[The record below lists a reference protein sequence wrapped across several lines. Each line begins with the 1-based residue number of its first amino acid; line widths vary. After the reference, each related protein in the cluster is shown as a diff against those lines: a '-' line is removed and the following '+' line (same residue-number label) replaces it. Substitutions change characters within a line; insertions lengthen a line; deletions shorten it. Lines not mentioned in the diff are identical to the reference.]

1 MKLTDKNWS
10 RLLEFNHKPD
20 VYRNMRFTIVG
31 AGVSGLSSGIRL
43 LESGHD
49 AHIVSDKFSPE
60 TVSDVAA
67 AIWYPFLVK
76 PAERADTWGIVT
88 YDVLEALCDSAPEA
102 GVRMVDGREYLRG
115 VVALPPWN
123 DEIAAFRILEDSEI
137 PDGYVFGWE
146 FRAPAIDMQLY
157 MPWLKNRFE
166 ELGGTFEKR
175 FVERLQDLEGDIIV
189 NCVGL
194 GAIELCNDEEVK
206 PARGQI
212 IFIEQDPGVGHFDQQ
227 PETLT
232 YTIPRTNVTV
242 LGGTAQVGDWGL
254 EIRDEDNDLILS
266 KVEAIWP
273 DLDRSKIVGGTVGLR
288 PSRSEVRL
296 EEEEIGGT
304 RVIHNYGHG
313 GAGVTL
319 SWGCADEV
327 VSIAGTGK
335 ES

>member
-1 MKLTDKNWS
+1 MTYNV
-10 RLLEFNHKPD
+10 LESLSDSDPK
-20 VYRNMRFTIVG
+20 
-31 AGVSGLSSGIRL
+31 AGV
-43 LESGHD
+43 
-49 AHIVSDKFSPE
+49 K
-60 TVSDVAA
+60 
-67 AIWYPFLVK
+67 
-76 PAERADTWGIVT
+76 
-88 YDVLEALCDSAPEA
+88 
-102 GVRMVDGREYLRG
+102 MVDGREYLRG
-115 VVALPPWN
+115 VVDPPPWS
-123 DEIAAFRILEDSEI
+123 DDIAAFRILEGDEI

-146 FRAPAIDMQLY
+146 FRAPAIDMHYY
-157 MPWLKNRFE
+157 MPWLKKRFE
-166 ELGGTFEKR
+166 DLGGKFEEG
-175 FVERLQDLEGDIIV
+175 FVEDLQDLEGDLVV

-194 GAIELCNDEEVK
+194 GARELCGDYEVK

-212 IFIEQDPGVGHFDQQ
+212 IFIEQDPGIGHFDQQ

-266 KVEAIWP
+266 KVEALWP

-288 PSRSEVRL
+288 PSRTEVRL
-296 EEEEIGGT
+296 EEEVIGST
-304 RVIHNYGHG
+304 RIIHNYGHG

-327 VSIAGTGK
+327 VSIAGARK

>member
-1 MKLTDKNWS
+1 M
-10 RLLEFNHKPD
+10 HC
-20 VYRNMRFTIVG
+20 TIVG

-43 LESGHD
+43 IESGHD
-49 AHIVSDKFSPE
+49 VQIVSDKFSPE

-76 PAERADTWGIVT
+76 PADKAGTWGIVT
-88 YDVLEALCDSAPEA
+88 YGVLEELCEGAPEA
-102 GVRMVDGREYLRG
+102 GVKMRDGREYLRE
-115 VVALPPWN
+115 VVDLPPWK
-123 DEIAAFRILEDSEI
+123 DDIVAFRILEEGEI
-137 PDGYVFGWE
+137 PEGYVFGWE
-146 FRAPAIDMQLY
+146 FRAPVIEMPLY
-157 MPWLKNRFE
+157 MPWLNARFE
-166 ELGGTFEKR
+166 EKGGTFKQG
-175 FVERLQDLEGDIIV
+175 FVKNLQDLEGDIVV

-194 GAIELCNDEEVK
+194 GARELCDDMEIK

-212 IFIEQDPGVGHFDQQ
+212 IFIDQDPGIGHFDQQ

-232 YTIPRTNVTV
+232 YTIPRSDVTV
-242 LGGTAQVGDWGL
+242 LGGTAQVDDWDL
-254 EIRDEDNDLILS
+254 EIRDEENDLILS

-273 DLDRSKIVGGTVGLR
+273 ELDRSKIIGGAVGLR
-288 PSRSEVRL
+288 PSRTEVRL
-296 EEEEIGGT
+296 EEENIDGV

-327 VSIAGTGK
+327 VSIAESRK

>member
-1 MKLTDKNWS
+1 
-10 RLLEFNHKPD
+10 
-20 VYRNMRFTIVG
+20 MRCTIVG

-43 LESGHD
+43 LEGGHE
-49 AHIVSDKFSPE
+49 ARIVSDKFSPE

-76 PAERADTWGIVT
+76 PADRADTWGIVT
-88 YDVLEALCDSAPEA
+88 YDVLKSLSDSDPEA
-102 GVRMVDGREYLRG
+102 GVKMIDGREYLRSD
-115 VVALPPWN
+115 VDPPPWSA
-123 DEIAAFRILEDSEI
+123 DIAAFRILEASEI

-146 FRAPAIDMQLY
+146 FRAPAIDMHYY

-166 ELGGTFEKR
+166 DLGGTFEEG
-175 FVERLQDLEGDIIV
+175 FVEDLGPLGGDLVV

-194 GAIELCNDEEVK
+194 GARELCDDQEVK

-212 IFIEQDPGVGHFDQQ
+212 IFIEQDPGIGHFDQQ

-273 DLDRSKIVGGTVGLR
+273 ELDRSKIIGGTVGLR
-288 PSRSEVRL
+288 PSRTEVRL
-296 EEEEIGGT
+296 EEEFIGDT

-327 VSIAGTGK
+327 ASIVNDK
-335 ES
+335 SK